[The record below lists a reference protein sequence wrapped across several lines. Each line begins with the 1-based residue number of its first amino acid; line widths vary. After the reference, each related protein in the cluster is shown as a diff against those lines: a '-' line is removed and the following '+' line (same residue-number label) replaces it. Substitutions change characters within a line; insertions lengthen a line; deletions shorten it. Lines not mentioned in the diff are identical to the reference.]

1 LNISHGLERFVHA
14 MANESKGLPKSF
26 VFPNDANKYLN
37 SRSHIKLNTSLNLLF
52 EFDMVS

>member
-1 LNISHGLERFVHA
+1 MFVHA

-26 VFPNDANKYLN
+26 VFPNDANTYLN
-37 SRSHIKLNTSLNLLF
+37 SRGHIKLNTSLNLLF